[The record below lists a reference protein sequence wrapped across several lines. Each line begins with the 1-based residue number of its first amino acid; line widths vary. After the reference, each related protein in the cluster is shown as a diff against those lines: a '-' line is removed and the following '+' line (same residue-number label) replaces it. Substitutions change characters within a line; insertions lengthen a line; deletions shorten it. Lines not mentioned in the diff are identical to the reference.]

1 LKGEINLL
9 KRLENPRIV
18 CLYDFTEVET
28 KWGLEILIKVL
39 ELGYVDLWSFLV
51 NPENHFS
58 GKMIKDLW
66 RQMLLVN

>member
-58 GKMIKDLW
+58 GKMTKDLW